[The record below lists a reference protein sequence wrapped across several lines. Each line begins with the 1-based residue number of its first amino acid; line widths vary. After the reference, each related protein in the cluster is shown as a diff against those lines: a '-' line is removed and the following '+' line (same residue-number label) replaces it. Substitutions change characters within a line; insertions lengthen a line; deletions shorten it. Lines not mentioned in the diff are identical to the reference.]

1 MEKSQTNLSAAN
13 TPLNN
18 CKILKC
24 PECYNIPK
32 ILEYYDGYYKFICR
46 NNHSS
51 SIKLNELL
59 NKCSTSEIY
68 YKCSYGNES
77 NSQDKYLLFN
87 FCFKCKKII
96 CSEKKC
102 LKAHENNCGYV
113 IENFIPCNDLNS
125 LCYKHGKKL
134 FFYCPKCDINVC
146 EKCEG
151 HEEHNIKFMNQMKID
166 EKEMKLYNYKIE
178 FSKNYLNYIEKEIN
192 KFKEEWRQDFEWNMK
207 RFEEKTK
214 RFLDRNRMQ
223 IELIQ
228 NIINTYKIKGN
239 ICIENYKNIQT
250 FCNIPEF
257 KFNLPCYG
265 VNEKREYINDF
276 CYNYLIE
283 EREGDKKEEKTEE
296 EKEKKEEKKLTQ
308 IKKVSTETISK
319 VLEKLNNLFEIN
331 KIEKEK
337 KIMKAIEYVL
347 NVYLSKN
354 KIFDDNIYWYEGII
368 NNIIWEIIHY
378 LPNL

>member
-1 MEKSQTNLSAAN
+1 MEKSNNLSAAN

-24 PECYNIPK
+24 PECYNIPE
-32 ILEYYDGYYKFICR
+32 ILEDYDGYYKFKCR
-46 NNHSS
+46 NNHSDS
-51 SIKLNELL
+51 MKLNDLL

-96 CSEKKC
+96 CTEKKC
-102 LKAHENNCGYV
+102 LKAHEDECGYAP
-113 IENFIPCNDLNS
+113 ENFIPCNDLNS
-125 LCYKHGKKL
+125 LCYEHGKKL

-178 FSKNYLNYIEKEIN
+178 LSKNYLNYIEKEIN
-192 KFKEEWRQDFEWNMK
+192 KFKIEWREDFKWKMK
-207 RFEEKTK
+207 CFEENTK
-214 RFLDRNRMQ
+214 KFLDKNRMQ
-223 IELIQ
+223 IKLIQ

-250 FCNIPEF
+250 FCNISEF
-257 KFNLPCYG
+257 KFNLPRYG
-265 VNEKREYINDF
+265 VDEKMKYINDF
-276 CYNYLIE
+276 SYYYLI
-283 EREGDKKEEKTEE
+283 
-296 EKEKKEEKKLTQ
+296 
-308 IKKVSTETISK
+308 
-319 VLEKLNNLFEIN
+319 
-331 KIEKEK
+331 
-337 KIMKAIEYVL
+337 
-347 NVYLSKN
+347 
-354 KIFDDNIYWYEGII
+354 
-368 NNIIWEIIHY
+368 
-378 LPNL
+378 